1 MKDLY
6 SIKKILTELKPELE
20 KNFHVSSIGI
30 FGSVARNESSSESDV
45 DIVVDF
51 NQPIGISFIDLANLL
66 EEKIKTHVDLVSK
79 KGIRPQ
85 YLSSIEKEMVYI

>member
-6 SIKKILTELKPELE
+6 TIKKILTELKPELE

-30 FGSVARNESSSESDV
+30 FGSVVRNESSSESDV

-51 NQPIGISFIDLANLL
+51 DQPIGISFIDLANLL
-66 EEKIKTHVDLVSK
+66 EEKIETHVDLVSK

-85 YLSSIEKEMVYI
+85 YLSSIEKEIVYV

>member
-30 FGSVARNESSSESDV
+30 FGSVVRNESSSESDV

-51 NQPIGISFIDLANLL
+51 DQPIGISFIDLANLL
-66 EEKIKTHVDLVSK
+66 EEKIETHVDLVSK

-85 YLSSIEKEMVYI
+85 YLSSIEKEIVYV

>member
-1 MKDLY
+1 M
-6 SIKKILTELKPELE
+6 KILTELKPELE

-30 FGSVARNESSSESDV
+30 FGSVARNESSSKSDV

-51 NQPIGISFIDLANLL
+51 DQPIGISFIDLANLL
-66 EEKIKTHVDLVSK
+66 EEKIETHVDLVSK

-85 YLSSIEKEMVYI
+85 YLSSIEKEIVYV